1 MLNLTESAQRHFRR
15 LIEQQG
21 IAGLGVRMQAVHP
34 GTPKADC
41 RLEFCETSDL
51 SGGEW
56 SLACDGFSL
65 YVDAQSMPYLEE
77 AEIDY
82 ASDATGGQLI
92 VRAPKLKGAPP
103 ATDADLAE
111 RVRYVL
117 ETEVNPQIAAH
128 GGRATLVEITDDKT
142 VMLRL
147 GGGCHG
153 CGMADVTLKQG
164 IERTLRKH
172 FPEISAV
179 RDATDH
185 ASGHNPYYRGHEG
198 HSPVR
203 G

>member
-65 YVDAQSMPYLEE
+65 YVDAQSMPFLEE

-82 ASDATGGQLI
+82 ASKATH
-92 VRAPKLKGAPP
+92 RAS
-103 ATDADLAE
+103 AE
-111 RVRYVL
+111 
-117 ETEVNPQIAAH
+117 
-128 GGRATLVEITDDKT
+128 
-142 VMLRL
+142 
-147 GGGCHG
+147 
-153 CGMADVTLKQG
+153 
-164 IERTLRKH
+164 IEG
-172 FPEISAV
+172 ESAV
-179 RDATDH
+179 
-185 ASGHNPYYRGHEG
+185 G
-198 HSPVR
+198 
-203 G
+203 